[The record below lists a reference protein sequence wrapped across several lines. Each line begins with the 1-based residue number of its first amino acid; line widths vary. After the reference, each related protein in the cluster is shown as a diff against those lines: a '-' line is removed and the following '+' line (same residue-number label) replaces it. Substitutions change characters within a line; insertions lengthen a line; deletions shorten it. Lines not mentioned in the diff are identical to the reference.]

1 MGGGRVGALLAGAVL
16 VIATG
21 CGGKGGGEKFA
32 PVQAAGST
40 TVVSGG
46 SPTAPPPTQHATTDH
61 DAANRF
67 EQLLE
72 QNAGARAQ
80 VSQAVQG
87 VGACTLDPHQAYD
100 TLGAVVNTRKALVDQ
115 VNAIDAHAL
124 PEGDTLKGNLIQAWQ
139 ASIAAD
145 IHFQAWAL
153 GVADSGCSRG
163 GVNSGPEW
171 DAASAASSQ
180 ATASKQA
187 FSDQWSPVAAR
198 FGLRTWA
205 ENEL

>member
-1 MGGGRVGALLAGAVL
+1 MSGGRVGALLAGAVL
-16 VIATG
+16 LIATG
-21 CGGKGGGEKFA
+21 CGGKGGGEKFV
-32 PVQAAGST
+32 PVQAQGST
-40 TVVSGG
+40 TVVS
-46 SPTAPPPTQHATTDH
+46 PAAPPPTLHVLTDEE
-61 DAANRF
+61 AARHL

-115 VNAIDAHAL
+115 VNATDAHAL
-124 PEGDTLKGNLIQAWQ
+124 AEGDVLKSNLIQAWQ

-145 IHFQAWAL
+145 VHFQAWAL
-153 GVADSGCSRG
+153 GVANGGCTRN

-171 DAASAASSQ
+171 DAAGAASAQ

-187 FSDQWSPVAAR
+187 FSDLWAPVAAR
-198 FGLRTWA
+198 FGLRAWA

>member
-1 MGGGRVGALLAGAVL
+1 MSGGRVGALLAGAVL
-16 VIATG
+16 LIATG
-21 CGGKGGGEKFA
+21 CGGKGAGEKFV
-32 PVQAAGST
+32 PVQGQAST
-40 TVVSGG
+40 TVV
-46 SPTAPPPTQHATTDH
+46 SPTAPPPTQHVLTDQE
-61 DAANRF
+61 AAQRL

-87 VGACTLDPHQAYD
+87 VGACSVDPHQAYD

-115 VNAIDAHAL
+115 VNATDAHAL
-124 PEGDTLKGNLIQAWQ
+124 PEGDVLKSNLIQAWQ

-145 IHFQAWAL
+145 VHFQAWAL
-153 GVADSGCSRG
+153 GVANGGCTRN

-171 DAASAASSQ
+171 DAAGAASAQ

-187 FSDQWSPVAAR
+187 FSDLWAPVAAR

>member
-1 MGGGRVGALLAGAVL
+1 MSGGRVGVLLAGAVL
-16 VIATG
+16 VAAAG

-32 PVQAAGST
+32 PVQAQGST
-40 TVVSGG
+40 TVAGVV
-46 SPTAPPPTQHATTDH
+46 TAPPATQHVMTDEE
-61 DAANRF
+61 AARRL

-100 TLGAVVNTRKALVDQ
+100 TLGAVVSTRKALVDQ

-124 PEGDTLKGNLIQAWQ
+124 AEGDVLKSNLIQAWQ

-145 IHFQAWAL
+145 VHFQAWAL
-153 GVADSGCSRG
+153 GVANGGCTRN
-163 GVNSGPEW
+163 GVNNGPEW
-171 DAASAASSQ
+171 DAAGTSSAQ

-187 FSDQWSPVAAR
+187 FSDLWAPVAAR

>member
-1 MGGGRVGALLAGAVL
+1 VAVAA
-16 VIATG
+16 VIAASAG

-32 PVQAAGST
+32 PVQAQAST
-40 TVVSGG
+40 TVASGG
-46 SPTAPPPTQHATTDH
+46 GPTAPSATQHALTDEE
-61 DAANRF
+61 AARRL

-87 VGACTLDPHQAYD
+87 VGSCSVDPHQAYD
-100 TLGAVVNTRKALVDQ
+100 TLGGVVSTRKALVDQ
-115 VNAIDAHAL
+115 VNVVDAHGL
-124 PEGDTLKGNLIQAWQ
+124 PEGDVLKSNLIQAWQ

-145 IHFQAWAL
+145 VHFQAWAL
-153 GVADSGCSRG
+153 GVANGGCTRN
-163 GVNSGPEW
+163 GVNNGPEW
-171 DAASAASSQ
+171 DAAEAASAQ
-180 ATASKQA
+180 ASASKQA
-187 FSDQWSPVAAR
+187 FSDLWAPVAAR

>member
-1 MGGGRVGALLAGAVL
+1 MVGGRVGVL
-16 VIATG
+16 VAVAAVVVASAA
-21 CGGKGGGEKFA
+21 CGGKGGEKFV
-32 PVQAAGST
+32 PVHAEAST
-40 TVVSGG
+40 SVNAQIVT
-46 SPTAPPPTQHATTDH
+46 TAPPATLHVLTDEE
-61 DAANRF
+61 AARHL

-87 VGACTLDPHQAYD
+87 VGSCSVDPHQAYD

-115 VNAIDAHAL
+115 VNATDAHAL
-124 PEGDTLKGNLIQAWQ
+124 AEGDVLKGNLIQAWQ

-145 IHFQAWAL
+145 VHFQAWAL
-153 GVADSGCSRG
+153 GVANGGCTRN
-163 GVNSGPEW
+163 GVNNGPEW
-171 DAASAASSQ
+171 DAAGAASAQ

-187 FSDQWSPVAAR
+187 FSDLWAPVAAR
-198 FGLRTWA
+198 FGLRAWA